1 MKFIHTSDWH
11 LGQSLRGL
19 DRSEEQR
26 AMLSQLAVEI
36 RDRQPDLLVVAGD
49 IFDVAAPAATAQR
62 LFASAVREFR
72 AAAPGMVIA
81 AIAGNHDSGSRHE
94 AFRPLLESLGIHMIG
109 QIDRENPGSHIV
121 SIEGKGF
128 LVAVPYAFSRNI
140 PEGFIDTLMS
150 RVAEL
155 NTSAAGGKPL
165 PVVMVAHVTVAGAD
179 FTGHDRVLPDSVG
192 NVEAV
197 PISYFGTG
205 YDYLA
210 LGHIHRPQTIEGSRQ
225 RAFYSGSPLP
235 VGFDEAYP
243 HFFMSVEI
251 SEHGADPVVEMIEVR
266 NPHPLVTLPS
276 PGKSVPFEE
285 AIALLKNFDDAIP
298 AYIRLNVEVELYGS
312 ADWLHQA
319 EVAAEGKACRV
330 LAVNCVR
337 KADETVN
344 DRDTALTVEQLQTM
358 EPSDVMDR
366 YMESRGLEF
375 DEDLRELFGEA
386 LAQTREDMRE

>member
-26 AMLSQLAVEI
+26 AMLSQLAEVIKE
-36 RDRQPDLLVVAGD
+36 RQPDLLVVAGD

-94 AFRPLLESLGIHMIG
+94 AFRPLLESLGVHMIG
-109 QIDRENPGSHIV
+109 QIDRENPDSHIV
-121 SIEGKGF
+121 PVEGKGY

-150 RVAEL
+150 RVAEI
-155 NTSAAGGKPL
+155 NTPADGEKPL
-165 PVVMVAHVTVAGAD
+165 PVVIAAHTTVAGAD

-192 NVEAV
+192 NVESV
-197 PISYFGTG
+197 PISYFGTD

-210 LGHIHRPQTIEGSRQ
+210 LGHIHRQQSIEGSGQ

-243 HFFMSVEI
+243 HHFMSVEI
-251 SEHGADPVVEMIEVR
+251 PERGAEPVVERVEVR

-276 PGKSVPFEE
+276 PGRSVPFEE
-285 AIALLKNFDDAIP
+285 AISLLSEFDSEIP
-298 AYIRLNVEVELYGS
+298 AYIRLNVAVELYGS
-312 ADWLHQA
+312 ADWMHQA
-319 EVAAEGKACRV
+319 EVIAEGKACRV
-330 LAVNCVR
+330 VAVNCVR
-337 KADETVN
+337 NAGEAVA
-344 DRDTALTVEQLQTM
+344 DRDATLTVEQLQAM

-366 YMESRGLEF
+366 YMEARGLEF
-375 DEDLRELFGEA
+375 DDDLRELFGEV
-386 LAQTREDMRE
+386 LAKVREDMRR